1 MANVSYAEALVI
13 AKRLKSEDKENPEY
27 DRALLEYLYDAYGLR
42 DKEDIADDLGLDLK
56 SLYGSK

>member
-13 AKRLKSEDKENPEY
+13 ANRLKSGGEIPEY
-27 DRALLEYLYDAYGLR
+27 DRALLEYLYDAYGVR
-42 DKEDIADDLGLDLK
+42 DKEDIADDLRLDLK